1 MKNSIYL
8 VLGMTTVSLLSGCA
22 TSLSLSEK
30 AKLLAA
36 TQECG
41 GGDRIPQNPEMTKA
55 YQRCIQLQ
63 LDAMAAQ
70 EAAYER
76 QQADVVVG
84 LSKAFEPADR

>member
-1 MKNSIYL
+1 MKNSVYL
-8 VLGMTTVSLLSGCA
+8 VLGMTTLCLLSGCA
-22 TSLSLSEK
+22 TSLSEK

-41 GGDRIPQNPEMTKA
+41 GGDRIPQNPEMSKA

-84 LSKAFEPADR
+84 LSKAFEPAGR

>member
-1 MKNSIYL
+1 MKNPIYL

-22 TSLSLSEK
+22 TSLSEK

-70 EAAYER
+70 ETAYER